1 MSMNC
6 QECQPLLSAY
16 VDRAIGSDERAA
28 VASHLGNCLDCRALA
43 EDLASIRS
51 AASSLEPLLPP
62 ARVWHQLAAA
72 AGHTRRSPFQLGWFG
87 WRPLTAVAMSAVI
100 AAGLWRVGTLL
111 QPDGS
116 TPATSESA
124 EVTPV
129 LDTDSDPEAHY
140 TVAIARL
147 EEVTRADGDVLDQ
160 ETAGAMNAGLMVID
174 DAITE
179 SRAALKSEPQSESA
193 QESLFAAL
201 RRKVAL
207 LQEMLAL
214 INEMR
219 KGNQEGAARI
229 LSEINR

>member
-1 MSMNC
+1 MSINC
-6 QECQPLLSAY
+6 HECQPLLSAY
-16 VDRAIGSDERAA
+16 VDRAIGGSERAA
-28 VASHLGNCLDCRALA
+28 VALHLGNCLDCRALA
-43 EDLASIRS
+43 EDLASIRA

-62 ARVWHQLAAA
+62 AHVWHQLSAAA
-72 AGHTRRSPFQLGWFG
+72 ATTRRSPFQFGWLG

-111 QPDGS
+111 QPAVS
-116 TPATSESA
+116 TPATPQIA
-124 EVTPV
+124 DVGPV
-129 LDTDSDPEAHY
+129 GDTESDPEAHY

-147 EEVTRADGDVLDQ
+147 EEVTRADRDVLDQ
-160 ETAGAMNAGLMVID
+160 DTAGAMNAGLMVID

-179 SRAALKSEPQSESA
+179 SRAALRSEPQSESA

-201 RRKVAL
+201 RRKVSL

>member
-1 MSMNC
+1 MDC
-6 QECQPLLSAY
+6 HTCQPLLSAY
-16 VDRAIGSDERAA
+16 VDRAIEGDERAA
-28 VASHLGNCLDCRALA
+28 VASHLGICRDCRALA

-62 ARVWHQLAAA
+62 AHVWHQLSEAAA
-72 AGHTRRSPFQLGWFG
+72 HTRRRPFQLGWFG

-111 QPDGS
+111 QPAEP
-116 TPATSESA
+116 TPSA
-124 EVTPV
+124 PQIAEFVPV
-129 LDTDSDPEAHY
+129 ADIDSDPEAHY

-147 EEVTRADGDVLDQ
+147 EEVTRADRDVLDQ

-201 RRKVAL
+201 RRKVSL

>member
-6 QECQPLLSAY
+6 HECQPLLSAY
-16 VDRAIGSDERAA
+16 VDRATGGDERAA
-28 VASHLGNCLDCRALA
+28 VATHLGSCRECRALA
-43 EDLASIRS
+43 EDLASIRA

-62 ARVWHQLAAA
+62 AHVWHQLSVAAA
-72 AGHTRRSPFQLGWFG
+72 QTRRSPFQLGWFG
-87 WRPLTAVAMSAVI
+87 WRPLTAVAMTAVI

-111 QPDGS
+111 QPVS
-116 TPATSESA
+116 TPDTTQIA
-124 EVTPV
+124 EFTP
-129 LDTDSDPEAHY
+129 LADTESDPEAHY

-147 EEVTRADGDVLDQ
+147 EEVTRADRDVLDQ
-160 ETAGAMNAGLMVID
+160 ETEGAMNAGLMVID

-179 SRAALKSEPQSESA
+179 SRAALRSEPQSESA

>member
-6 QECQPLLSAY
+6 RECQPLLSAY
-16 VDRAIGSDERAA
+16 VDHAIRGDERGA
-28 VASHLGNCLDCRALA
+28 VASHLGNCLECRALA
-43 EDLASIRS
+43 EDLASIRA
-51 AASSLEPLLPP
+51 AASSMEPLVPP
-62 ARVWHQLAAA
+62 ARVWHQISAAA
-72 AGHTRRSPFQLGWFG
+72 AHAQRSRFQLGWFG
-87 WRPLTAVAMSAVI
+87 WRPLTALAMSAVI

-111 QPDGS
+111 QPAVS
-116 TPATSESA
+116 TPAA
-124 EVTPV
+124 PQIADVAPV
-129 LDTDSDPEAHY
+129 ADTDSDPEAHY

-147 EEVTRADGDVLDQ
+147 EEVTRADRDVLDQ

-179 SRAALKSEPQSESA
+179 SRDALRSEPQSESA

-207 LQEMLAL
+207 LQDMLAL

-219 KGNQEGAARI
+219 KGNQDGAARI

>member
-1 MSMNC
+1 MTC
-6 QECQPLLSAY
+6 YDCQPLLSSY
-16 VDRAIGSDERAA
+16 VDESLRSDEHAA
-28 VASHLGNCLDCRALA
+28 VDTHLRACRECRALVD
-43 EDLASIRS
+43 DLAVIRT
-51 AASSLEPLLPP
+51 AAHSLEPLVPP
-62 ARVWHQLAAA
+62 ARVWYQLSSAAE
-72 AGHTRRSPFQLGWFG
+72 TRSRRGFRAGWFA
-87 WRPLTAVAMSAVI
+87 WRPLTAVAMTAVI

-111 QPDGS
+111 QPVGPAS
-116 TPATSESA
+116 T
-124 EVTPV
+124 TPQIADAV
-129 LDTDSDPEAHY
+129 AGADPESDPEAHY

-147 EEVTRADGDVLDQ
+147 EEVTRADRDVLDQ
-160 ETAGAMNAGLMVID
+160 ETAGVMNAGLMVID

-179 SRAALKSEPQSESA
+179 SRAALQAEPQSELA

-219 KGNQEGAARI
+219 KGNQEGAAQI

>member
-6 QECQPLLSAY
+6 HECQPLLSAY
-16 VDRAIGSDERAA
+16 VDRAIGGGERAA
-28 VASHLGNCLDCRALA
+28 VASHLGTCRDCRALA
-43 EDLASIRS
+43 EDLASIRA
-51 AASSLEPLLPP
+51 AASSLEPVLPP
-62 ARVWHQLAAA
+62 AHVWHQLSAAA
-72 AGHTRRSPFQLGWFG
+72 AQTRRSRFQPGWFG
-87 WRPLTAVAMSAVI
+87 WRPLTALAMSAVI

-111 QPDGS
+111 QPAV
-116 TPATSESA
+116 PAPASSQIEDVA
-124 EVTPV
+124 QFA
-129 LDTDSDPEAHY
+129 DTDSDPEAHY

-147 EEVTRADGDVLDQ
+147 EEVTRADRDVLDQ
-160 ETAGAMNAGLMVID
+160 ETAGAVNAGLMVID

>member
-1 MSMNC
+1 MRC
-6 QECQPLLSAY
+6 HDCQPLLSAY
-16 VDRAIGSDERAA
+16 VDESLGGDDQASVAA
-28 VASHLGNCLDCRALA
+28 HLRTCAQCRGLA
-43 EDLASIRS
+43 EDLVTIRDAASLLVPLVPPAAVWHRLS
-51 AASSLEPLLPP
+51 AAAQP
-62 ARVWHQLAAA
+62 
-72 AGHTRRSPFQLGWFG
+72 RSRWGDIRTAWFG
-87 WRPLTAVAMSAVI
+87 LRPLTAVAMTAVI

-111 QPDGS
+111 QPAGLVS
-116 TPATSESA
+116 TAPQVAQFVPGVDPE
-124 EVTPV
+124 
-129 LDTDSDPEAHY
+129 SDPEAHY

-147 EEVTRADGDVLDQ
+147 EEVTRADRDVLDQ
-160 ETAGAMNAGLMVID
+160 ETAGVMNAGLMVID

-179 SRAALKSEPQSESA
+179 SRAALQAEPQSESA

-219 KGNQEGAARI
+219 KGNQEGAAQI